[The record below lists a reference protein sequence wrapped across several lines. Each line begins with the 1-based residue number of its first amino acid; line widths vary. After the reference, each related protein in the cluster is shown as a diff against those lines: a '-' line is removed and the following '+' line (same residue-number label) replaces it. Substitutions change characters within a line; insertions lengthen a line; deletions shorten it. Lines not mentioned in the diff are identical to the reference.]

1 MSAGDMVPSYS
12 FEVSLDS
19 ISFSF
24 SKVTNISSSIQYDAI
39 VEGGSNDAP
48 ILLPKPKS
56 SPDMLTLEKG
66 VTTTLKS
73 KLFAMIKE
81 GYKISEIQID
91 VLRDG
96 KTVRSFYA
104 SDGVIIAKQFSDL
117 DASESQ
123 MFVEAL
129 HIAHKGL
136 VEMPSLF

>member
-1 MSAGDMVPSYS
+1 MSAGDMVPAYS
-12 FEVSLDS
+12 FQVSLDS

-24 SKVTNISSSIQYDAI
+24 SKVSNISSSIQYDAI

-48 ILLPKPKS
+48 LLLPKPKS

-66 VTTTLKS
+66 VTTSLKA
-73 KLFAMIKE
+73 KVFALIKE
-81 GYKISEIQID
+81 GCKISEIEID
-91 VLRDG
+91 VLKDG

-104 SDGVIIAKQFSDL
+104 SDGVIVAKQFSDL
-117 DASESQ
+117 DASESA

-129 HIAHKGL
+129 HIAHTGL

>member
-1 MSAGDMVPSYS
+1 MSAGDMVPAYS
-12 FEVSLDS
+12 FQVSLDS

-48 ILLPKPKS
+48 LLLPKPKS

-66 VTTTLKS
+66 VTTSLKA
-73 KLFAMIKE
+73 KVFALIKE
-81 GYKISEIQID
+81 GCKISEIEID
-91 VLRDG
+91 VLKDG

-104 SDGVIIAKQFSDL
+104 SDGVIVAKQFSDL
-117 DASESQ
+117 DASESA

-129 HIAHKGL
+129 HIAHTGL
-136 VEMPSLF
+136 TEMPSFF

>member
-1 MSAGDMVPSYS
+1 MSAGDMVPAYS
-12 FEVSLDS
+12 FQVSLDS

-48 ILLPKPKS
+48 LILPKPKS

-66 VTTTLKS
+66 VTTSLKA
-73 KLFAMIKE
+73 KVFALIKE
-81 GYKISEIQID
+81 GCKISEIEID
-91 VLRDG
+91 VLKDG

-104 SDGVIIAKQFSDL
+104 SDGVIVAKQFSDL
-117 DASESQ
+117 DASESA

-129 HIAHKGL
+129 HIAHTGL
-136 VEMPSLF
+136 TEMPSFF